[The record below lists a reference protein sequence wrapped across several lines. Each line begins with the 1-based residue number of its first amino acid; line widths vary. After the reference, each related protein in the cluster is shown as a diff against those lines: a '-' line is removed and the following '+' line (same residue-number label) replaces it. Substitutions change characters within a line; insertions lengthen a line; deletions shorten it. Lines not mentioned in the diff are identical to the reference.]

1 MKILVTGFDPFGGE
15 TVNPSYE
22 AVKLLPDTIAG
33 AQIIKLQVP
42 TRFALSGTVLEA
54 AVNEHRP
61 DAVICVGQAGGRSTI
76 TPERVA
82 INLADASIPD
92 NAGDQPVDEPIRKDG
107 APAYFTSLPVKA
119 MVQKMRA
126 AGIPAALSYT
136 AGSFVCNSLM
146 YTLLYLIDRQYPAM
160 RGGFI
165 HVPYA
170 MEQAVSKPLG
180 TPSMELHQI
189 ARGLTLAVEAVVE
202 NERDLTVNR
211 VIQARFLEIV
221 LAFFR
226 VRAIIIAS
234 SRNRNGTTGSRT
246 GKVRDPVF
254 SSAHKG
260 VPHFIG
266 CCTPFGFSVACFP
279 NGGI

>member
-1 MKILVTGFDPFGGE
+1 M
-15 TVNPSYE
+15 
-22 AVKLLPDTIAG
+22 
-33 AQIIKLQVP
+33 
-42 TRFALSGTVLEA
+42 
-54 AVNEHRP
+54 
-61 DAVICVGQAGGRSTI
+61 
-76 TPERVA
+76 
-82 INLADASIPD
+82 
-92 NAGDQPVDEPIRKDG
+92 DEPIRKDG

-170 MEQAVSKPLG
+170 MEQAVTKPLG

-189 ARGLTLAVEAVVE
+189 ARGLALAVEAVVE

-211 VIQARFLEIV
+211 
-221 LAFFR
+221 
-226 VRAIIIAS
+226 
-234 SRNRNGTTGSRT
+234 
-246 GKVRDPVF
+246 
-254 SSAHKG
+254 
-260 VPHFIG
+260 
-266 CCTPFGFSVACFP
+266 
-279 NGGI
+279 

>member
-15 TVNPSYE
+15 TVNPAYE

-61 DAVICVGQAGGRSTI
+61 DAVICVGQAGGRSAI

-180 TPSMELHQI
+180 TPSMELH
-189 ARGLTLAVEAVVE
+189 
-202 NERDLTVNR
+202 
-211 VIQARFLEIV
+211 
-221 LAFFR
+221 
-226 VRAIIIAS
+226 
-234 SRNRNGTTGSRT
+234 
-246 GKVRDPVF
+246 
-254 SSAHKG
+254 
-260 VPHFIG
+260 
-266 CCTPFGFSVACFP
+266 
-279 NGGI
+279 

>member
-15 TVNPSYE
+15 TVNPAYE

-61 DAVICVGQAGGRSTI
+61 DAVICVGQAGGRSAI

-146 YTLLYLIDRQYPAM
+146 LYAALSHR
-160 RGGFI
+160 
-165 HVPYA
+165 
-170 MEQAVSKPLG
+170 QAVSRYAGRLYPCAVCDG
-180 TPSMELHQI
+180 AGRQQAAGNTQHGAASNR
-189 ARGLTLAVEAVVE
+189 ARPCTCG
-202 NERDLTVNR
+202 R
-211 VIQARFLEIV
+211 
-221 LAFFR
+221 
-226 VRAIIIAS
+226 S
-234 SRNRNGTTGSRT
+234 SRRKR
-246 GKVRDPVF
+246 
-254 SSAHKG
+254 A
-260 VPHFIG
+260 
-266 CCTPFGFSVACFP
+266 
-279 NGGI
+279 

>member
-1 MKILVTGFDPFGGE
+1 MKILITGFDPFGGE
-15 TVNPSYE
+15 TVNPAYE

-33 AQIIKLQVP
+33 AEIIKLEVP
-42 TRFALSGTVLEA
+42 TRFHRAGAVLEDA
-54 AVNEHRP
+54 MQRHKP
-61 DAVICVGQAGGRSTI
+61 DAVICVGQAGGRAAI
-76 TPERVA
+76 TPEKVA
-82 INLADASIPD
+82 INLMDGRIPD
-92 NAGDQPVDEPIRKDG
+92 NAGYQPVDMPIREDG
-107 APAYFTSLPVKA
+107 ETAYFTSLPVKA

-189 ARGLTLAVEAVVE
+189 ARGLALAVEAVVE
-202 NERDLTVNR
+202 NERDLTV
-211 VIQARFLEIV
+211 
-221 LAFFR
+221 
-226 VRAIIIAS
+226 
-234 SRNRNGTTGSRT
+234 SR
-246 GKVRDPVF
+246 
-254 SSAHKG
+254 
-260 VPHFIG
+260 
-266 CCTPFGFSVACFP
+266 
-279 NGGI
+279 

>member
-1 MKILVTGFDPFGGE
+1 MKILITGFDPFGGE
-15 TVNPSYE
+15 TVNPAYE

-33 AQIIKLQVP
+33 AEIIKLEVP
-42 TRFALSGTVLEA
+42 TRFHRAGAVLEDA
-54 AVNEHRP
+54 MQRHKP
-61 DAVICVGQAGGRSTI
+61 DTVICVGQAGGRAAI
-76 TPERVA
+76 TPEKVA
-82 INLADASIPD
+82 INLMDGRIPD
-92 NAGDQPVDEPIRKDG
+92 NAGYQPVDVPIREG
-107 APAYFTSLPVKA
+107 GETAYFTSLPVKA

-146 YTLLYLIDRQYPAM
+146 YTLLYLIDRQYPSM

-189 ARGLTLAVEAVVE
+189 ARGLALAVEAVVE

-211 VIQARFLEIV
+211 
-221 LAFFR
+221 
-226 VRAIIIAS
+226 
-234 SRNRNGTTGSRT
+234 
-246 GKVRDPVF
+246 
-254 SSAHKG
+254 
-260 VPHFIG
+260 
-266 CCTPFGFSVACFP
+266 
-279 NGGI
+279 

>member
-15 TVNPSYE
+15 TVNPAYE

-42 TRFALSGTVLEA
+42 TRFALSCTVLEA

-61 DAVICVGQAGGRSTI
+61 DAVICVGQAGGRSAI

-119 MVQKMRA
+119 MVQNESRRYS
-126 AGIPAALSYT
+126 GSPLHT

-189 ARGLTLAVEAVVE
+189 VRGLALAVEAVVE
-202 NERDLTVNR
+202 K
-211 VIQARFLEIV
+211 
-221 LAFFR
+221 
-226 VRAIIIAS
+226 RA
-234 SRNRNGTTGSRT
+234 
-246 GKVRDPVF
+246 
-254 SSAHKG
+254 
-260 VPHFIG
+260 
-266 CCTPFGFSVACFP
+266 
-279 NGGI
+279 